1 MARATIG
8 ILPQPPTQLD
18 LIVLPLFQITKSI
31 MRTSML
37 KSITLTSLPV
47 HAAIVSLA
55 AAQDVVSINLMQ
67 NFVAAQTVDPNVP
80 YGVEE
85 VPFWTNSNGNGPLN
99 LRDQTSTPTT
109 LDLTIANGNRN
120 LFGGNNISGTPMK
133 AGQAFFIPNAGP
145 SFTFSEIPY
154 ANYKVV
160 VYLTGYNATNTQ
172 ASISDG
178 TTTYWW
184 RPQPFGPSLN
194 QTTDTDAS
202 DGIDQASYAVFGTDE
217 NPLTGSSFTLQA
229 LLGSSATAG
238 AGIGGFQIVEIPVV
252 NNPPAPTLNISRNGL
267 NYDFQWDSSFGKVY
281 DLVSAPDLSQSVS
294 TWEVYE
300 SPLMTYENIAAS
312 ATGTNALIDVAV
324 TDKKQFFALRVR

>member
-1 MARATIG
+1 
-8 ILPQPPTQLD
+8 
-18 LIVLPLFQITKSI
+18 
-31 MRTSML
+31 MRTSIL
-37 KSITLTSLPV
+37 NSITLTSLPIYAV
-47 HAAIVSLA
+47 IVSFS

-99 LRDQTSTPTT
+99 LRDQTGTPTT

-120 LFGGNNISGTPMK
+120 LFGGNSIGGTPMK
-133 AGQAFFIPNAGP
+133 AGQAFFIAGAGP

-160 VYLTGYNATNTQ
+160 AYLTGYNATNTQ

-184 RPQPFGPSLN
+184 RPQPYGPALN
-194 QTTDTDAS
+194 QTTDTDTS

-238 AGIGGFQIVEIPVV
+238 AGIGGFQIIEILVV
-252 NNPPAPTLNISRNGL
+252 NNPSPPSLPTLSIRKNGL
-267 NYDFQWDSSFGKVY
+267 NYDFQWDSSSGKVY

-294 TWEVYE
+294 TWEVYQ
-300 SPLMTYENIAAS
+300 SPLMTYENLAAS
-312 ATGTNALIDVAV
+312 DTGTNALIGVAA

>member
-1 MARATIG
+1 
-8 ILPQPPTQLD
+8 
-18 LIVLPLFQITKSI
+18 
-31 MRTSML
+31 ML
-37 KSITLTSLPV
+37 KSITLTSLAL
-47 HAAIVSLA
+47 HAAILPFA

-85 VPFWTNSNGNGPLN
+85 VPFWTNSNGNSPLN
-99 LRDQTSTPTT
+99 LRDQTGTPTT
-109 LDLTIANGNRN
+109 LNLTIANGGRN
-120 LFGGNNISGTPMK
+120 LFGGNSIGGTPMK
-133 AGQAFFIPNAGP
+133 AGQAFFIAGAGP

-160 VYLTGYNATNTQ
+160 AYLTGYNATNTQ

-178 TTTYWW
+178 STTYWW
-184 RPQPFGPSLN
+184 RPQPYGPALN

-238 AGIGGFQIVEIPVV
+238 AGIGGFQIVEILVA
-252 NNPPAPTLNISRNGL
+252 NNPPPPTLNISKNGL
-267 NYDFQWDSSFGKVY
+267 NYDFQWDSSSGKVY

-294 TWEVYE
+294 TWEVYQ
-300 SPLMTYENIAAS
+300 SSLMTYENIAAS
-312 ATGTNALIDVAV
+312 STGTNALTGVAA
-324 TDKKQFFALRVR
+324 TGEKQFFALRVR

>member
-1 MARATIG
+1 
-8 ILPQPPTQLD
+8 
-18 LIVLPLFQITKSI
+18 
-31 MRTSML
+31 MRTSIL
-37 KSITLTSLPV
+37 NSITLTSLPLYAV
-47 HAAIVSLA
+47 IVSFS

-99 LRDQTSTPTT
+99 LRDQTGTPTT

-120 LFGGNNISGTPMK
+120 LFGGNSIGGTPMK
-133 AGQAFFIPNAGP
+133 AGQAFFIAGAGP

-160 VYLTGYNATNTQ
+160 AYLTGYNATNTQ

-184 RPQPFGPSLN
+184 RPQPYGPALN
-194 QTTDTDAS
+194 QTTDTDTS

-238 AGIGGFQIVEIPVV
+238 AGIGGFQIVEILVA
-252 NNPPAPTLNISRNGL
+252 NNPPPPTLNISKNGL
-267 NYDFQWDSSFGKVY
+267 NYDFQWDSSSGKVY

-294 TWEVYE
+294 TWEVYQ
-300 SPLMTYENIAAS
+300 SSLMTYENIAAS
-312 ATGTNALIDVAV
+312 STGTNALTGVAA
-324 TDKKQFFALRVR
+324 TGEKQFFALRVR

>member
-1 MARATIG
+1 M
-8 ILPQPPTQLD
+8 
-18 LIVLPLFQITKSI
+18 K
-31 MRTSML
+31 TSML
-37 KSITLTSLPV
+37 KSITLTSLAI
-47 HAAIVSLA
+47 HAAILPFA

-85 VPFWTNSNGNGPLN
+85 VPFWTNSNGNSPLN
-99 LRDQTSTPTT
+99 LRDQTGTPTT
-109 LDLTIANGNRN
+109 LNLTIANGGRN
-120 LFGGNNISGTPMK
+120 LFGGNSIGGTPMK
-133 AGQAFFIPNAGP
+133 AGQAFFIAGAGP

-160 VYLTGYNATNTQ
+160 AYLTGYNATNTQ

-178 TTTYWW
+178 STTYWW
-184 RPQPFGPSLN
+184 RPQPYGPALN

-238 AGIGGFQIVEIPVV
+238 AGIGGFQIVEILVA
-252 NNPPAPTLNISRNGL
+252 NNPPPPTLNISKNGL
-267 NYDFQWDSSFGKVY
+267 NYDFQWDSSSGKVY

-294 TWEVYE
+294 TWEVYQ
-300 SPLMTYENIAAS
+300 SSLMTYENIAAS
-312 ATGTNALIDVAV
+312 STGTNALTGVAA
-324 TDKKQFFALRVR
+324 TGEKQFFALRVR

>member
-1 MARATIG
+1 
-8 ILPQPPTQLD
+8 
-18 LIVLPLFQITKSI
+18 
-31 MRTSML
+31 ML
-37 KSITLTSLPV
+37 KSITLTSLPL
-47 HAAIVSLA
+47 HAAILSFA

-99 LRDQTSTPTT
+99 LRDQTDTPTT
-109 LDLTIANGNRN
+109 LNLTIANGGRN
-120 LFGGNNISGTPMK
+120 LFGGNSIGGTPMK
-133 AGQAFFIPNAGP
+133 AGQAFFIAGAGP

-160 VYLTGYNATNTQ
+160 AYLTGYNATNTQ

-184 RPQPFGPSLN
+184 RPQPYGPGLN

-217 NPLTGSSFTLQA
+217 KPLTGSSLTLQA

-238 AGIGGFQIVEIPVV
+238 AGIGGFQIVEILVA
-252 NNPPAPTLNISRNGL
+252 NDPPPPTLNISKNGL
-267 NYDFQWDSSFGKVY
+267 NYDFQWDSSSGKVY
-281 DLVSAPDLSQSVS
+281 DLVSAPNLSQSVS
-294 TWEVYE
+294 TWEVYQ

-312 ATGTNALIDVAV
+312 DTGTNALTGVAA
-324 TDKKQFFALRVR
+324 TGKKQFFALRVR

>member
-1 MARATIG
+1 
-8 ILPQPPTQLD
+8 
-18 LIVLPLFQITKSI
+18 
-31 MRTSML
+31 MRTSIL
-37 KSITLTSLPV
+37 NSITLTSLPIYAV
-47 HAAIVSLA
+47 IVSFS

-85 VPFWTNSNGNGPLN
+85 VPFWTNSNGNGHLN
-99 LRDQTSTPTT
+99 LRDQTGTPTT
-109 LDLTIANGNRN
+109 LDLTIAAGNRN
-120 LFGGNNISGTPMK
+120 LFGGNSIGGTPMK
-133 AGQAFFIPNAGP
+133 AGKAFFIAGAGP

-160 VYLTGYNATNTQ
+160 AYLTGYNATNTQ

-184 RPQPFGPSLN
+184 RPQPYGPALN
-194 QTTDTDAS
+194 QTTDTDTS
-202 DGIDQASYAVFGTDE
+202 DGIDQASYAVFWTDE

-238 AGIGGFQIVEIPVV
+238 AGIGGFQIIEILVV
-252 NNPPAPTLNISRNGL
+252 NNPPPPSLPTLSIRKNGL
-267 NYDFQWDSSFGKVY
+267 NYDFQWDSSSGKVY

-294 TWEVYE
+294 TWEVYQ
-300 SPLMTYENIAAS
+300 SPLMTYENLAAS
-312 ATGTNALIDVAV
+312 DTGTNALIGVAA

>member
-1 MARATIG
+1 MN
-8 ILPQPPTQLD
+8 
-18 LIVLPLFQITKSI
+18 
-31 MRTSML
+31 
-37 KSITLTSLPV
+37 SITLTSLPIYAV
-47 HAAIVSLA
+47 IVSFS

-99 LRDQTSTPTT
+99 LRDQTGTPTT

-120 LFGGNNISGTPMK
+120 LFGVNSIGGTPMK
-133 AGQAFFIPNAGP
+133 AGQAFFIAGAGP

-160 VYLTGYNATNTQ
+160 AYLTGYNATNTQ

-184 RPQPFGPSLN
+184 RPQPYGPALN
-194 QTTDTDAS
+194 QTTDTDTS

-238 AGIGGFQIVEIPVV
+238 AGIGGFQIIEILVV
-252 NNPPAPTLNISRNGL
+252 NNPPPPSLPTLSIRKNGL
-267 NYDFQWDSSFGKVY
+267 NYDFQWDSSSGKVY

-294 TWEVYE
+294 TWEVYQ
-300 SPLMTYENIAAS
+300 SPLMTYENLAAS
-312 ATGTNALIDVAV
+312 DTGTNALIGVAA

>member
-1 MARATIG
+1 
-8 ILPQPPTQLD
+8 
-18 LIVLPLFQITKSI
+18 
-31 MRTSML
+31 MRTSIL
-37 KSITLTSLPV
+37 NSITLTSLPIYAV
-47 HAAIVSLA
+47 IVSFS

-99 LRDQTSTPTT
+99 LRDQTGTPTT

-120 LFGGNNISGTPMK
+120 LFGGNSIGGTPMK
-133 AGQAFFIPNAGP
+133 AGQAFFIAGAGP

-160 VYLTGYNATNTQ
+160 AYLTGYNATNTQ

-184 RPQPFGPSLN
+184 RPQPYGPALN
-194 QTTDTDAS
+194 QTTDTDTS

-238 AGIGGFQIVEIPVV
+238 AGIGGFQIIEILVV
-252 NNPPAPTLNISRNGL
+252 NNPPPPSLPTLNIRKNGL
-267 NYDFQWDSSFGKVY
+267 NYDFQWNSSSGKVY

-294 TWEVYE
+294 TWEVYQ
-300 SPLMTYENIAAS
+300 SPLMTYENLAAS
-312 ATGTNALIDVAV
+312 DTGTNALIGVAA

>member
-1 MARATIG
+1 
-8 ILPQPPTQLD
+8 
-18 LIVLPLFQITKSI
+18 
-31 MRTSML
+31 MRTSIL
-37 KSITLTSLPV
+37 NSITLTSLPIYAV
-47 HAAIVSLA
+47 IVSFS

-99 LRDQTSTPTT
+99 LRDQTGTPTT

-120 LFGGNNISGTPMK
+120 LFGGNSIGGTPMK
-133 AGQAFFIPNAGP
+133 AGQAFFIAGAGP

-160 VYLTGYNATNTQ
+160 AYLTGYNATNTQ

-184 RPQPFGPSLN
+184 RPQPYGPALN
-194 QTTDTDAS
+194 QTTDTDTS

-238 AGIGGFQIVEIPVV
+238 AGIGGFQIIEILVV
-252 NNPPAPTLNISRNGL
+252 NNPPPPSLPTLSIRKNGL
-267 NYDFQWDSSFGKVY
+267 NYDFQWDSSSGKVY

-294 TWEVYE
+294 TWEVYQ
-300 SPLMTYENIAAS
+300 SPLMTYENLAAS
-312 ATGTNALIDVAV
+312 DTGTNALIDVAA

>member
-1 MARATIG
+1 
-8 ILPQPPTQLD
+8 LN
-18 LIVLPLFQITKSI
+18 
-31 MRTSML
+31 
-37 KSITLTSLPV
+37 SITLTSLPLYAV
-47 HAAIVSLA
+47 IVSFS

-99 LRDQTSTPTT
+99 LRDQTGTPTT

-120 LFGGNNISGTPMK
+120 LFGGNSIGGTPMK
-133 AGQAFFIPNAGP
+133 AGQAFFIAGAGP

-160 VYLTGYNATNTQ
+160 AYLTGYNATNTQ

-184 RPQPFGPSLN
+184 RPQPYGPALN
-194 QTTDTDAS
+194 QTTDTDTS

-238 AGIGGFQIVEIPVV
+238 AGIGGFQIVEILVA
-252 NNPPAPTLNISRNGL
+252 NNPPPPTLNISKNGL
-267 NYDFQWDSSFGKVY
+267 NYDFQWDSSSGKVY

-294 TWEVYE
+294 TWEVYQ
-300 SPLMTYENIAAS
+300 SSLMTYENIAAS
-312 ATGTNALIDVAV
+312 STGTNALTGVAA
-324 TDKKQFFALRVR
+324 TGEKQFFALRVR

>member
-1 MARATIG
+1 
-8 ILPQPPTQLD
+8 
-18 LIVLPLFQITKSI
+18 
-31 MRTSML
+31 ML
-37 KSITLTSLPV
+37 KSITLTSLAL
-47 HAAIVSLA
+47 HAAILPFA

-85 VPFWTNSNGNGPLN
+85 VPFWTNSNGNSPLN
-99 LRDQTSTPTT
+99 LRDQTGTPTT
-109 LDLTIANGNRN
+109 LNLTIANGGRN
-120 LFGGNNISGTPMK
+120 LFGGNSIGGTPMK
-133 AGQAFFIPNAGP
+133 AGQAFFIAGAGP

-160 VYLTGYNATNTQ
+160 AYLTGYNATNTQ

-178 TTTYWW
+178 STTYWW
-184 RPQPFGPSLN
+184 RPQPYGPALN

-217 NPLTGSSFTLQA
+217 DPLTGSSFTLQA

-238 AGIGGFQIVEIPVV
+238 AGIGGFQIVEILVA
-252 NNPPAPTLNISRNGL
+252 NNPPPPTLNISKNGL
-267 NYDFQWDSSFGKVY
+267 NYDFQWDSSSGKVY

-294 TWEVYE
+294 TWEVYQ
-300 SPLMTYENIAAS
+300 SSLMTYENIAAS
-312 ATGTNALIDVAV
+312 STGTNALTGVAA
-324 TDKKQFFALRVR
+324 TGEKQFFALRVR

>member
-1 MARATIG
+1 
-8 ILPQPPTQLD
+8 
-18 LIVLPLFQITKSI
+18 
-31 MRTSML
+31 ML

-99 LRDQTSTPTT
+99 LRDQTCTPTT

-120 LFGGNNISGTPMK
+120 LFGGNSIGGTPMK
-133 AGQAFFIPNAGP
+133 AGQAFFIAGAGP

-160 VYLTGYNATNTQ
+160 AYLTGYNATNTQ

-184 RPQPFGPSLN
+184 RPQPYGPALN

-238 AGIGGFQIVEIPVV
+238 AGIGGFQIVEILVA
-252 NNPPAPTLNISRNGL
+252 NNPPPPTLNISKNGL
-267 NYDFQWDSSFGKVY
+267 NYDFQWDSSSGKVY
-281 DLVSAPDLSQSVS
+281 DLVSAPIFPRAFRHGKCI
-294 TWEVYE
+294 
-300 SPLMTYENIAAS
+300 SPHS
-312 ATGTNALIDVAV
+312 
-324 TDKKQFFALRVR
+324 

>member
-1 MARATIG
+1 
-8 ILPQPPTQLD
+8 
-18 LIVLPLFQITKSI
+18 
-31 MRTSML
+31 MRTSIL
-37 KSITLTSLPV
+37 NSITLTSLPLYAV
-47 HAAIVSLA
+47 IVSFS

-99 LRDQTSTPTT
+99 LRDQTGTPTT

-120 LFGGNNISGTPMK
+120 LFGGNSIGGTPMK
-133 AGQAFFIPNAGP
+133 AGQAFFIAGAGP

-160 VYLTGYNATNTQ
+160 AYLTGYNATNTQ

-184 RPQPFGPSLN
+184 RPQPYGPALN
-194 QTTDTDAS
+194 QTTDTDTS

-238 AGIGGFQIVEIPVV
+238 AGIGGFQIVEILVA
-252 NNPPAPTLNISRNGL
+252 NNPPPPILVIRKNGL
-267 NYDFQWDSSFGKVY
+267 NYDFQWESSSGKVY

-294 TWEVYE
+294 TWEVYQ
-300 SPLMTYENIAAS
+300 SSLMTYENLAAS
-312 ATGTNALIDVAV
+312 DTGTNALIGVAA

>member
-1 MARATIG
+1 
-8 ILPQPPTQLD
+8 
-18 LIVLPLFQITKSI
+18 
-31 MRTSML
+31 ML
-37 KSITLTSLPV
+37 KSITLTSLAL
-47 HAAIVSLA
+47 HAAILPFA

-67 NFVAAQTVDPNVP
+67 NLVAAQTVDPNVP

-85 VPFWTNSNGNGPLN
+85 VPFWTNSNGNSPLN
-99 LRDQTSTPTT
+99 LRDQTGTPTT
-109 LDLTIANGNRN
+109 LNLTIANGGRN
-120 LFGGNNISGTPMK
+120 LFGGNSIGGTPMK
-133 AGQAFFIPNAGP
+133 AGQAFFIAGAGP

-160 VYLTGYNATNTQ
+160 AYLTGYNATNTQ

-178 TTTYWW
+178 STTYWW
-184 RPQPFGPSLN
+184 RPQPYGPALN

-238 AGIGGFQIVEIPVV
+238 AGIGGFQIVEILVA
-252 NNPPAPTLNISRNGL
+252 NNPPPPTLNISKNGL
-267 NYDFQWDSSFGKVY
+267 NYDFQWDSSSGKVY

-294 TWEVYE
+294 TWEVYQ
-300 SPLMTYENIAAS
+300 SSLMTYENIAAS
-312 ATGTNALIDVAV
+312 STGTNALTGVAA
-324 TDKKQFFALRVR
+324 TGEKQFFALRVR

>member
-1 MARATIG
+1 M
-8 ILPQPPTQLD
+8 
-18 LIVLPLFQITKSI
+18 K
-31 MRTSML
+31 TSML
-37 KSITLTSLPV
+37 KSITLTSLAL
-47 HAAIVSLA
+47 HAAILPFA

-85 VPFWTNSNGNGPLN
+85 VPFWTNSNGNSPLN
-99 LRDQTSTPTT
+99 LRDQTGTPTT
-109 LDLTIANGNRN
+109 LNLTIANGGRN
-120 LFGGNNISGTPMK
+120 LFGGNSIGGTPMK
-133 AGQAFFIPNAGP
+133 AGQAFFIAGAGP

-160 VYLTGYNATNTQ
+160 AYLTGYNATNTQ

-178 TTTYWW
+178 STTYWW
-184 RPQPFGPSLN
+184 RPQPYGPALN

-217 NPLTGSSFTLQA
+217 DPLTGSSFTLQA

-238 AGIGGFQIVEIPVV
+238 AGIGGFQIVEILVA
-252 NNPPAPTLNISRNGL
+252 NNPPPPTLNISKNGL
-267 NYDFQWDSSFGKVY
+267 NYDFQWDSSSGKVY

-294 TWEVYE
+294 TWEVYQ
-300 SPLMTYENIAAS
+300 SSLMTYENIAAS
-312 ATGTNALIDVAV
+312 STGTNALTGVAA
-324 TDKKQFFALRVR
+324 TGEKQFFALRVR

>member
-1 MARATIG
+1 TS
-8 ILPQPPTQLD
+8 ILN
-18 LIVLPLFQITKSI
+18 
-31 MRTSML
+31 
-37 KSITLTSLPV
+37 SITLTSLPIYAV
-47 HAAIVSLA
+47 IVSFS

-99 LRDQTSTPTT
+99 LRDQTGTPTT

-120 LFGGNNISGTPMK
+120 LFGGNSIGGTPMK
-133 AGQAFFIPNAGP
+133 AGQAFFIAGAGP

-160 VYLTGYNATNTQ
+160 AYLTGYNATNTQ

-184 RPQPFGPSLN
+184 RPQPYGPALN
-194 QTTDTDAS
+194 QTTDTDTS

-238 AGIGGFQIVEIPVV
+238 AGIGGFQIIEILVV
-252 NNPPAPTLNISRNGL
+252 NNPPPPSLPTLSIRKNGL
-267 NYDFQWDSSFGKVY
+267 NYDFQWDSSSGKVY

-294 TWEVYE
+294 TWEVYQ
-300 SPLMTYENIAAS
+300 SPLMTYENLAAS
-312 ATGTNALIDVAV
+312 DTGTNALIGVAA

>member
-1 MARATIG
+1 
-8 ILPQPPTQLD
+8 
-18 LIVLPLFQITKSI
+18 
-31 MRTSML
+31 MRTSIL
-37 KSITLTSLPV
+37 NSITLTSLPIYAV
-47 HAAIVSLA
+47 IVSFS

-99 LRDQTSTPTT
+99 LRDQTGTPTT

-120 LFGGNNISGTPMK
+120 LFGGNSIGGTPMK
-133 AGQAFFIPNAGP
+133 AGQAFFIAGAGP

-160 VYLTGYNATNTQ
+160 AYLTGYNATNTQ

-184 RPQPFGPSLN
+184 RPQPYGPALN
-194 QTTDTDAS
+194 QTTDTDTS

-238 AGIGGFQIVEIPVV
+238 AGIGGFQIVEILVA
-252 NNPPAPTLNISRNGL
+252 NNPPPPTLNISKNGL
-267 NYDFQWDSSFGKVY
+267 NYDFQWDSSSGKVY
-281 DLVSAPDLSQSVS
+281 DLVSAPNLSQSVS
-294 TWEVYE
+294 TWEVYQ

-312 ATGTNALIDVAV
+312 DTGTNALTGVAA
-324 TDKKQFFALRVR
+324 TGKKQFFALRVR

>member
-1 MARATIG
+1 M
-8 ILPQPPTQLD
+8 
-18 LIVLPLFQITKSI
+18 K
-31 MRTSML
+31 TSML
-37 KSITLTSLPV
+37 KSITLTSLAL
-47 HAAIVSLA
+47 HAAILPFA

-85 VPFWTNSNGNGPLN
+85 VPFWTNSNGNSPLN
-99 LRDQTSTPTT
+99 LRDQTGTPTT
-109 LDLTIANGNRN
+109 LNLTIANGGRN
-120 LFGGNNISGTPMK
+120 LFGGNSIGGTPMK
-133 AGQAFFIPNAGP
+133 AGQAFFIAGAGP

-160 VYLTGYNATNTQ
+160 AYLTGYNATNTQ

-178 TTTYWW
+178 STTYWW
-184 RPQPFGPSLN
+184 RPQPYGPALN

-238 AGIGGFQIVEIPVV
+238 AGIGGFQIVEILVA
-252 NNPPAPTLNISRNGL
+252 NNPPPPTLNISKNGL
-267 NYDFQWDSSFGKVY
+267 NYDFQWDSSSGKVY

-294 TWEVYE
+294 TWEVYQ
-300 SPLMTYENIAAS
+300 SSLMTYENIAAS
-312 ATGTNALIDVAV
+312 STGTNALTGVAA
-324 TDKKQFFALRVR
+324 TGEKQFFALRVR

>member
-1 MARATIG
+1 M
-8 ILPQPPTQLD
+8 
-18 LIVLPLFQITKSI
+18 K
-31 MRTSML
+31 TSML
-37 KSITLTSLPV
+37 KSITLTSLAI
-47 HAAIVSLA
+47 HAAILPFA

-85 VPFWTNSNGNGPLN
+85 VPFWTNSNGNSPLN
-99 LRDQTSTPTT
+99 LRDQTGTPTT
-109 LDLTIANGNRN
+109 LNLTIANGGRN
-120 LFGGNNISGTPMK
+120 LFGGNSIGGTPMK
-133 AGQAFFIPNAGP
+133 AGQAFFIAGAGP

-160 VYLTGYNATNTQ
+160 AYLTGYNATNTQ

-178 TTTYWW
+178 STTYWW
-184 RPQPFGPSLN
+184 RPQPYGPALN

-217 NPLTGSSFTLQA
+217 DPLTGSSFTLQA

-238 AGIGGFQIVEIPVV
+238 AGIGGFQIVEILVA
-252 NNPPAPTLNISRNGL
+252 NNPPPPTLNISKNGL
-267 NYDFQWDSSFGKVY
+267 NYDFQWDSSSGKVY

-294 TWEVYE
+294 TWEVYQ

-312 ATGTNALIDVAV
+312 DTGTNALTGVAA
-324 TDKKQFFALRVR
+324 TGKKQFFALRVR

>member
-1 MARATIG
+1 
-8 ILPQPPTQLD
+8 
-18 LIVLPLFQITKSI
+18 
-31 MRTSML
+31 MRTSIL
-37 KSITLTSLPV
+37 NSITLTSLPLYAV
-47 HAAIVSLA
+47 IVSFS

-99 LRDQTSTPTT
+99 LRDQTGTPTT

-120 LFGGNNISGTPMK
+120 LFGGNSIGGTPMK
-133 AGQAFFIPNAGP
+133 AGQAFFIAGAGP

-160 VYLTGYNATNTQ
+160 AYLTGYNATNTQ

-184 RPQPFGPSLN
+184 RPQPYGPALN
-194 QTTDTDAS
+194 QTTDTDTS

-238 AGIGGFQIVEIPVV
+238 AGIGGFQIVEILVA
-252 NNPPAPTLNISRNGL
+252 NNPPPPTLNISKNGL
-267 NYDFQWDSSFGKVY
+267 NYDFQWDSSSGKVY
-281 DLVSAPDLSQSVS
+281 DLVSAPNLSQSVS
-294 TWEVYE
+294 KWEVYQ

-312 ATGTNALIDVAV
+312 DTGTNALTGVAA
-324 TDKKQFFALRVR
+324 TGKKQFFALRVR

>member
-1 MARATIG
+1 
-8 ILPQPPTQLD
+8 
-18 LIVLPLFQITKSI
+18 
-31 MRTSML
+31 ML

-133 AGQAFFIPNAGP
+133 SGQAFFIPNAGP

-184 RPQPFGPSLN
+184 RPQPYGPGL
-194 QTTDTDAS
+194 
-202 DGIDQASYAVFGTDE
+202 IKR
-217 NPLTGSSFTLQA
+217 
-229 LLGSSATAG
+229 
-238 AGIGGFQIVEIPVV
+238 
-252 NNPPAPTLNISRNGL
+252 PTPM
-267 NYDFQWDSSFGKVY
+267 
-281 DLVSAPDLSQSVS
+281 LV
-294 TWEVYE
+294 
-300 SPLMTYENIAAS
+300 M
-312 ATGTNALIDVAV
+312 ALIKPATQFLGRTRIHSQAV
-324 TDKKQFFALRVR
+324 PLPCRRFSGLPQLLVLGLAAFRLSRFLW

>member
-1 MARATIG
+1 
-8 ILPQPPTQLD
+8 
-18 LIVLPLFQITKSI
+18 

-37 KSITLTSLPV
+37 KSITLTSLPL
-47 HAAIVSLA
+47 HAAILSFA

-99 LRDQTSTPTT
+99 LRDQTDTPTT
-109 LDLTIANGNRN
+109 LNLTIANGGRN
-120 LFGGNNISGTPMK
+120 LFGGNSIGGTPMK
-133 AGQAFFIPNAGP
+133 AGQAFFIAGAGP

-160 VYLTGYNATNTQ
+160 AYLTGYNATNTQ

-184 RPQPFGPSLN
+184 RPQPYGPGLN

-217 NPLTGSSFTLQA
+217 KPLTGSSLTLQA

-238 AGIGGFQIVEIPVV
+238 AGIGGFQIVEILVA
-252 NNPPAPTLNISRNGL
+252 NDPPPPTLNISKNGL
-267 NYDFQWDSSFGKVY
+267 NYDFQWDSSSGKVY
-281 DLVSAPDLSQSVS
+281 DLVSAPNLSQSVS
-294 TWEVYE
+294 TWEVYQ

-312 ATGTNALIDVAV
+312 DTGTNALTGVAA
-324 TDKKQFFALRVR
+324 TGKKQFFALRVR

>member
-1 MARATIG
+1 
-8 ILPQPPTQLD
+8 
-18 LIVLPLFQITKSI
+18 
-31 MRTSML
+31 MRTSIL
-37 KSITLTSLPV
+37 NSITLTSLPIYAV
-47 HAAIVSLA
+47 IVSFS

-85 VPFWTNSNGNGPLN
+85 VPFWTNSNGNGHLN
-99 LRDQTSTPTT
+99 LRDQTGTPTT
-109 LDLTIANGNRN
+109 LDLTIAAGNRN
-120 LFGGNNISGTPMK
+120 LFGGNSIGGTPMK
-133 AGQAFFIPNAGP
+133 AGKAFFIAGAGP

-160 VYLTGYNATNTQ
+160 AYLTGYNATNTQ

-184 RPQPFGPSLN
+184 RPQPYGPALN
-194 QTTDTDAS
+194 QTTDTDTS

-238 AGIGGFQIVEIPVV
+238 AGIGGFQIIEILVV
-252 NNPPAPTLNISRNGL
+252 NNPPPPSLPTLSIRKNGL
-267 NYDFQWDSSFGKVY
+267 NYDFQWDSSSGKVY

-294 TWEVYE
+294 TWEVYQ
-300 SPLMTYENIAAS
+300 SPLMTYENLAAS
-312 ATGTNALIDVAV
+312 DTGTNALIGVAA

>member
-1 MARATIG
+1 
-8 ILPQPPTQLD
+8 
-18 LIVLPLFQITKSI
+18 
-31 MRTSML
+31 MRTSIL
-37 KSITLTSLPV
+37 NSITLTSLPIYAV
-47 HAAIVSLA
+47 IVSFS

-99 LRDQTSTPTT
+99 LRDQTGTPTT

-120 LFGGNNISGTPMK
+120 LFGGNSIGGTPMK
-133 AGQAFFIPNAGP
+133 AGQAFFIAGAGP

-160 VYLTGYNATNTQ
+160 AYLTGYNATNTQ

-184 RPQPFGPSLN
+184 RPQPYGPALN
-194 QTTDTDAS
+194 QTTDTDTS

-238 AGIGGFQIVEIPVV
+238 AGIGGFQIIEILVV
-252 NNPPAPTLNISRNGL
+252 NNPPPPSLPTLSIRKNGL
-267 NYDFQWDSSFGKVY
+267 NYDFQWDSSSGKVY

-294 TWEVYE
+294 TWEVYQ
-300 SPLMTYENIAAS
+300 SPLMTYENLAAS
-312 ATGTNALIDVAV
+312 DTGTNALIGVAA

>member
-1 MARATIG
+1 
-8 ILPQPPTQLD
+8 
-18 LIVLPLFQITKSI
+18 
-31 MRTSML
+31 MRTSIL
-37 KSITLTSLPV
+37 NSITLTSLPLY
-47 HAAIVSLA
+47 AIIVSFS

-85 VPFWTNSNGNGPLN
+85 VPFWTNSNGNSPLN
-99 LRDQTSTPTT
+99 LRDQTGTPTT
-109 LDLTIANGNRN
+109 LNLTIANGGRN
-120 LFGGNNISGTPMK
+120 LFGGNSIGGTPMK
-133 AGQAFFIPNAGP
+133 AGQAFFIAGAGP

-160 VYLTGYNATNTQ
+160 AYLTGYNATNTQ

-178 TTTYWW
+178 STTYWW
-184 RPQPFGPSLN
+184 RPQPYGPALN

-238 AGIGGFQIVEIPVV
+238 AGIGGFQIVEILVA
-252 NNPPAPTLNISRNGL
+252 NNPPPPTLNISKNGL
-267 NYDFQWDSSFGKVY
+267 NYDFQWDSSSGKVY

-294 TWEVYE
+294 TWEVYQ
-300 SPLMTYENIAAS
+300 SSLMTYENIAAS
-312 ATGTNALIDVAV
+312 STGTNALTGVAA
-324 TDKKQFFALRVR
+324 TGEKQFFALRVR

>member
-1 MARATIG
+1 M
-8 ILPQPPTQLD
+8 
-18 LIVLPLFQITKSI
+18 K
-31 MRTSML
+31 TSML
-37 KSITLTSLPV
+37 KSITLTSLAI
-47 HAAIVSLA
+47 HAAILPFA

-85 VPFWTNSNGNGPLN
+85 VPFWTNSNGNSPLN
-99 LRDQTSTPTT
+99 LRDQTGTPTT
-109 LDLTIANGNRN
+109 LNLTIANGGRN
-120 LFGGNNISGTPMK
+120 LFGGNSIGGTPMK
-133 AGQAFFIPNAGP
+133 AGQAFFIAGAGP

-160 VYLTGYNATNTQ
+160 AYLTGYNATNTQ

-178 TTTYWW
+178 STTYWW
-184 RPQPFGPSLN
+184 RPQPYGPALN

-238 AGIGGFQIVEIPVV
+238 AGIGGFQIVEILVA
-252 NNPPAPTLNISRNGL
+252 NNPPPPTLNISKNGL
-267 NYDFQWDSSFGKVY
+267 NYDFQWDSSSGKVY
-281 DLVSAPDLSQSVS
+281 DLVSAPNLSQSVS
-294 TWEVYE
+294 TWEVYQ

-312 ATGTNALIDVAV
+312 DTGTNALTGVAA
-324 TDKKQFFALRVR
+324 TGKKQFFALRVR